1 MTHKTI
7 ISTAILAMFL
17 STQAIAS
24 PGHGENASIGEPGK
38 AAAVD
43 RVIEVSMDEMKFEP
57 ESISVKE
64 GETIKFVVSNDGNI
78 IHEFNLGTSE
88 TWKGH
93 KSEMNKMLQN
103 GMMTMKNVNHD
114 KMMKAGMMHDD
125 PNSVLLEPGE
135 TAEMI
140 WTFTEATEMGFACN
154 VPGHL
159 EAGMVGDVM
168 FEGH

>member
-1 MTHKTI
+1 MKRTPI
-7 ISTAILAMFL
+7 ISATVLAMFL
-17 STQAIAS
+17 PGQAMAS
-24 PGHGENASIGEPGK
+24 PGHGGESAIGEAGD
-38 AAAVD
+38 AANVD
-43 RVIEVSMDEMKFEP
+43 RVIEVGMDEMKFDP

-93 KSEMNKMLQN
+93 KGEMIDMLQN
-103 GMMTMKNVNHD
+103 GMMTMKKVNHD

-135 TAEMI
+135 TAEVI